1 MVQEGIIAY
10 DHFSFIQQKS
20 PEVACS
26 PEVTLFTWFDIRISF
41 KDLELDPHTFQMNK
55 PKNLYWSWGFNMD
68 ECEVCLHGNVPFWL

>member
-26 PEVTLFTWFDIRISF
+26 PEVTLFTWFYIRISF
-41 KDLELDPHTFQMNK
+41 KDLELEPTHI
-55 PKNLYWSWGFNMD
+55 SD
-68 ECEVCLHGNVPFWL
+68 E